1 MTMSA
6 GTLASA
12 MQAAI
17 ISAISPWTSHGDDHR
32 LTGLTAGDFWTAVT
46 TAISTTTIAHITANA
61 KATGNDSSGDT
72 HTLDIA

>member
-6 GTLASA
+6 GTLATA

-17 ISAISPWTSHGDDHR
+17 ISAIAPWTSHEDDHR
-32 LTGLTAGDFWTAVT
+32 LDLSETAFWTAVT
-46 TAISTTTIAHITANA
+46 TAIASTTVSHITANA
-61 KATGNDSSGDT
+61 KATGTDSRGDT